1 MQKPIVAI
9 IGRPNVGKS
18 TLFNRLIRKK
28 MAVVDK
34 TPGVTR
40 DRNYAE
46 CSWAGK
52 DFFLVDTGGFIPKTK
67 DQLEKKV
74 LAQVETAIY
83 EADLVLFLV
92 DNKVGIQIIEQD
104 IAKRLRKVGKKI
116 ILVANKVDNQK
127 EEQEI
132 FGFKRLGLGDPI
144 AVSAASGRNTGELL
158 DKISDFLPEV
168 KIEEEEK
175 EGIKIA
181 VLGRPNV
188 GKSSLVNAI
197 LGEEKLIVT
206 DLPGTTRDS
215 IDTKIQIND
224 KTFTLIDTAG
234 LKRKSRIKEDLDFY
248 TSLRTL
254 RSIQRCDVALVL
266 IEAQEGLLSQD
277 LKIFEEVE
285 KARKGMVMVVNKW
298 DLVEKESTTA
308 DFYTKAIQK
317 KAPSLDYIP
326 IIYISAKTKKRLNQ
340 TLNLAL
346 KVYDERKR
354 RIQTSELNDKMKTE
368 IERRPP
374 AQKMGKYIKIYYV
387 TQTGVEPPTFVF
399 FCNYPEFLQKNY
411 LRFLENRLRE
421 HFGYQ
426 GVPLRIKVRKRE

>member
-1 MQKPIVAI
+1 
-9 IGRPNVGKS
+9 
-18 TLFNRLIRKK
+18 

>member
-1 MQKPIVAI
+1 
-9 IGRPNVGKS
+9 
-18 TLFNRLIRKK
+18 

-399 FCNYPEFLQKNY
+399 FCNYPELLQKNY
-411 LRFLENRLRE
+411 LRFLENKLRE

>member
-1 MQKPIVAI
+1 
-9 IGRPNVGKS
+9 
-18 TLFNRLIRKK
+18 

-168 KIEEEEK
+168 KIEEEEIEIEEFPQLVK
-175 EGIKIA
+175 AGSVFWGI
-181 VLGRPNV
+181 VLLALGVILLLANFDVIDYGTLFDFWPV
-188 GKSSLVNAI
+188 LV
-197 LGEEKLIVT
+197 IV
-206 DLPGTTRDS
+206 
-215 IDTKIQIND
+215 I
-224 KTFTLIDTAG
+224 G
-234 LKRKSRIKEDLDFY
+234 LKFI
-248 TSLRTL
+248 
-254 RSIQRCDVALVL
+254 I
-266 IEAQEGLLSQD
+266 
-277 LKIFEEVE
+277 
-285 KARKGMVMVVNKW
+285 
-298 DLVEKESTTA
+298 
-308 DFYTKAIQK
+308 
-317 KAPSLDYIP
+317 DY
-326 IIYISAKTKKRLNQ
+326 ATKKN
-340 TLNLAL
+340 
-346 KVYDERKR
+346 
-354 RIQTSELNDKMKTE
+354 
-368 IERRPP
+368 
-374 AQKMGKYIKIYYV
+374 GKA
-387 TQTGVEPPTFVF
+387 ES
-399 FCNYPEFLQKNY
+399 
-411 LRFLENRLRE
+411 
-421 HFGYQ
+421 
-426 GVPLRIKVRKRE
+426 